1 MKQVPWEVY
10 WALFASG
17 RIKQLGGH
25 QQCPVRET
33 LSQGAA
39 PLRGQ
44 HLGEITEWHD
54 PAGCLLAR
62 KVKACGAMVCWLR
75 SDLAAEAE
83 ALVAAEKAADER
95 AVAKV
100 LAWSA
105 RADAENAARRGM
117 TVEDYRKLR
126 NAQGHRAEMRSGRNS
141 IGMG

>member
-10 WALFASG
+10 WALFGNG
-17 RIKQLGGH
+17 RIKELGGR

-44 HLGEITEWHD
+44 HLGEVSEWLD
-54 PAGCLLAR
+54 PAGCVLSR
-62 KVKACGAMVCWLR
+62 KVKACGQLVCWLR
-75 SDLAAEAE
+75 SDLVAEAE
-83 ALVAAEKAADER
+83 AVVAKQKAAGEQ

-100 LAWSA
+100 VAWSA
-105 RADAENAARRGM
+105 RADAENAAKRGM
-117 TVEDYRKLR
+117 TVGDYRRLR

-141 IGMG
+141 FGM